1 MKTIKNFI
9 LNMNDISQA
18 VKDFLMLEIDD
29 PDTAVVTFR
38 FCDSEGNI
46 INPVDENGKPI
57 SVNAICTVTEDD

>member
-18 VKDFLMLEIDD
+18 VKNFLIDD
-29 PDTAVVTFR
+29 EDAAVVTFR

-46 INPVDENGKPI
+46 LNPIDKNGKPI
-57 SVNAICTVTEDD
+57 SVNAICTVTTEDD